1 MPGRKPVAIYG
12 RVLTDWQTTENELA
26 ILKEIAAQRGWE
38 VGEIYVDD
46 AIKSATGRDRRPAF
60 EKFLKDAARQHFE
73 SMMAWSLSQIGRSAQ
88 SITSFVVRLAALDIP
103 QYYHKETIDTATST
117 GKAMVQMCVVLSGME
132 RGSAGQR
139 VVHSSNR
146 ARSGGGRVAATKVD
160 PQTEWAICQALA
172 SGKKGIVKIAA
183 EFSVSSGT
191 VQRIKAE
198 MNKLS

>member
-26 ILKEIAAQRGWE
+26 VLKEIAAQRGWE

-46 AIKSATGRDRRPAF
+46 AIKSATGRDKRPAI
-60 EKFLKDAARQHFE
+60 EKFLKDANRQHFG

-88 SITSFVVRLAALDIP
+88 SITSFVARMAALDIS
-103 QYYHKETIDTATST
+103 QYYHKETIDTSTST

-132 RGSAGQR
+132 RGSARER
-139 VVHSSNR
+139 VVHSLN
-146 ARSGGGRVAATKVD
+146 GGGRVVATKVD